1 MDSTKMAPEQMAQ
14 IQASLKKQMEQ
25 NYVLSFTQT
34 ESTWKK
40 EESLGGGPATAAAG
54 GAVFMVASSGEGS
67 TLYKNVTGNYLQEQE
82 MMGKEYL
89 IQDKV
94 EPYEWVLSEET
105 KKIGNYTAQK
115 ASFTKIVDSKR
126 FSTGMTEMEN
136 VKDTLQVTVW
146 FTPEIPVSH
155 GPEYYFGLPGLI
167 LEVQNQGRTLICE
180 KIELNP
186 SAEPVVIERPS
197 KGKQMTQAEFRVVQ
211 EEGMK
216 QMMNRYQGKP
226 GSGNRMEIRIGN

>member
-1 MDSTKMAPEQMAQ
+1 
-14 IQASLKKQMEQ
+14 MEQ

-40 EESLGGGPATAAAG
+40 EESLGGGPATASSG
-54 GAVFMVASSGEGS
+54 GAVFMVTSSGEGS
-67 TLYKNVTGNYLQEQE
+67 TLYKDVAGNYLQEQDI
-82 MMGKEYL
+82 MGKEYL
-89 IQDKV
+89 IKDKA
-94 EPYEWVLSEET
+94 EPFEWELSEET
-105 KKIGNYTAQK
+105 KKVGNYTVQK
-115 ASFTKIVDSKR
+115 ASFTKIVDSRR

-155 GPEYYFGLPGLI
+155 GPENYYGLPGLI

-186 SAEPVVIERPS
+186 SADPVEIVKPKKWKVI
-197 KGKQMTQAEFRVVQ
+197 TQAEFKTIQ

-226 GSGNRMEIRIGN
+226 GGEATMTIRIGN